1 MLIGGIVE
9 FFLGVN
15 AAGKSLEAIT
25 KPFISTGETPRQA
38 KPPRSPHNLDPWTGS

>member
-9 FFLGVN
+9 FVLGIN

-25 KPFISTGETPRQA
+25 KPLTSTEATAPA
-38 KPPRSPHNLDPWTGS
+38 AAVTL